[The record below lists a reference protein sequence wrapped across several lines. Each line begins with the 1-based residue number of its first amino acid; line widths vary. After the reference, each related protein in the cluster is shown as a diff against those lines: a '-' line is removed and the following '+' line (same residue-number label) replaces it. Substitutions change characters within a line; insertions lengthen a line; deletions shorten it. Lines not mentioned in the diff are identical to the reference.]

1 MTPSSYGSAAPGA
14 STHISTK
21 HCPHIRIRHW
31 NMKVKK
37 TQTDNIKLYFQTIC
51 VFLLSC
57 IVVHAGQMAADNA
70 DDAVNMTNITHNNE
84 FSPYSVHLLALNDV
98 VTCIAI

>member
-1 MTPSSYGSAAPGA
+1 
-14 STHISTK
+14 
-21 HCPHIRIRHW
+21 
-31 NMKVKK
+31 
-37 TQTDNIKLYFQTIC
+37 
-51 VFLLSC
+51 
-57 IVVHAGQMAADNA
+57 MAADNA